1 MEFRRVRRYVFQF
14 LLGRC
19 FCFCFGFLGFFQNGG
34 MIDYYHY
41 CFLGGIKQIFFF
53 IYSNYN
59 KIKWKYIVE
68 ISFLCFALL
77 VFCHPD
83 FFITHYRYSES
94 RNGNAFPLFSFAVA
108 RWRCWLFLAETMIY
122 PDLRPEFPL
131 FLLLLLLLLL
141 LLFVPLLLL
150 FCRHE
155 LKKNC

>member
-1 MEFRRVRRYVFQF
+1 M
-14 LLGRC
+14 
-19 FCFCFGFLGFFQNGG
+19 FCVVGFLPSGF
-34 MIDYYHY
+34 
-41 CFLGGIKQIFFF
+41 
-53 IYSNYN
+53 
-59 KIKWKYIVE
+59 
-68 ISFLCFALL
+68 
-77 VFCHPD
+77 

-155 LKKNC
+155 LKKKTLLKIKNWFFVNGFVCN

>member
-1 MEFRRVRRYVFQF
+1 MFLVFIGSLFLFLFR
-14 LLGRC
+14 
-19 FCFCFGFLGFFQNGG
+19 FLGFFSKWWDDRLLSLLFFRWDQ
-34 MIDYYHY
+34 ID
-41 CFLGGIKQIFFF
+41 FFF
-53 IYSNYN
+53 HIQQLQQN
-59 KIKWKYIVE
+59 KVE
-68 ISFLCFALL
+68 IYCGDFFCVVGFLPSGF
-77 VFCHPD
+77 

-155 LKKNC
+155 LKK